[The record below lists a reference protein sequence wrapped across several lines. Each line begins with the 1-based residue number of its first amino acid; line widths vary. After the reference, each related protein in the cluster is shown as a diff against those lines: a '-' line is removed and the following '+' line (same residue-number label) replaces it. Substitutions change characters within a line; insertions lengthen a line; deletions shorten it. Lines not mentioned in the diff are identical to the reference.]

1 MDAALE
7 ALGMPPLVRPCVR
20 PVTGEA
26 ASCGPC
32 VDYESL
38 ATAIVAR
45 SAASTT
51 PASSMAL
58 RQT

>member
-7 ALGMPPLVRPCVR
+7 ALGMPLVRPYLR
-20 PVTGEA
+20 PVTVEA
-26 ASCGPC
+26 SSCWPR

-38 ATAIVAR
+38 ATPIAAR